1 MHPPPSSTPT
11 ATLTPGTSGHVLPAT
26 THGTPS
32 AGSISPQPP
41 PRRGSTPAIMTAP
54 LGRRGSIAKYAANV
68 PAVVQHSQPTVG
80 AAGRV
85 SPDATGVTYSV
96 RTPSP
101 DRRPSIRARSI
112 KHDKE
117 GKEYATSTLEQH
129 RNSFAPTH
137 VRAEFASKVHP
148 WLLQFVEPTAEAE
161 YERDFAEKHIWS
173 WRVYVM
179 IGAIGHLVLACLNN
193 ALPLAN
199 RSWWGATT
207 SVTATSPQHVAVPGI
222 MMAMYLL
229 VLALSFRLSE
239 TRLAQCLH
247 PFAALIFI
255 TNTLLGATL
264 YAVVLRPPT
273 TFFEPAF
280 LYVVATTTTSL
291 LLRLRYLVVLSCSL
305 CSWILFMVA
314 GAVACPW
321 PAYPVQDY
329 VFVGLLTF
337 LVIGTVIA
345 FAFESERRARYDFFA
360 SQYYV
365 SGSTRLMQQLAV
377 ARAAAGGAV
386 ATSVDL
392 DSPLEKALVMV
403 RTMAH
408 DPALSA
414 AQAETLQAVLRLLQ
428 SSNVLVPDLQ
438 SQLDRAAI
446 DAEQQS
452 WLFSEVAP
460 RRSQILPQVL
470 SRRQL
475 PGVGSTVIQS
485 NTISESGAALPSGTP
500 LPMPGTTS
508 RSGAATTGGTAARN
522 STSPKMTMTAS
533 QLILHHE
540 CALEWDAAAKCVQ
553 AVRISGNV
561 MDTARLAPRLTQLES
576 WDWNIFDFVRDA
588 QGMPLLLLAATLFAK
603 EHLFSAL
610 AIPVDRFL
618 RCIAKI
624 EAGYATHIP
633 YHNSTHA
640 CDVLHGCH
648 VLLSSDAVKGMVTDL
663 ERAAIYFAAIIHDHQ
678 HPGVNNLF
686 LISTGDHKAT
696 LYNDRSVLENHHLAS
711 AFAVLKQDEYNFTAE
726 WTQEAR
732 KDFRALVVDLVLA
745 TDLQQ
750 HLALLGSFK
759 ARIEHFNPASNKDD
773 RQVLWKIIIK
783 ASDVSNPSKELG
795 LYLEWTQRIMAEF
808 FAQGDEERR
817 LGLPISPFMDRHAAN
832 YPGCQL
838 GFIGFICKPLYESVH
853 QVCPIPVQMAHLRSN
868 VEFWEQR
875 KAAGITNVLRVT
887 PPPIAE
893 TPATAE
899 RDTVRSASRLDVF
912 EDADGDLKKLGGGDA
927 SLVPES
933 AEQST
938 GAIPSRG
945 EPDSSESARLLAN
958 KGPGQPGV

>member
-11 ATLTPGTSGHVLPAT
+11 ANLTPGTSGHVLPAT
-26 THGTPS
+26 AHGTPS

-68 PAVVQHSQPTVG
+68 PAAVQHSQPTVG

-85 SPDATGVTYSV
+85 SPDAVGVTYSV
-96 RTPSP
+96 RKPLP
-101 DRRPSIRARSI
+101 DRRASIRARSI

-117 GKEYATSTLEQH
+117 GKEYAASTLEHH

-137 VRAEFASKVHP
+137 VRAEFATKVHP
-148 WLLQFVEPTAEAE
+148 WLLYFVEPTAETE
-161 YERDFAEKHIWS
+161 YERDFSEKQIWS

-207 SVTATSPQHVAVPGI
+207 SITATSPQHVAVPGI

-239 TRLAQCLH
+239 KRLAQCLH

-291 LLRLRYLVVLSCSL
+291 LLRLRYLVVFSCSL

-337 LVIGTVIA
+337 LVLGTVIA

-365 SGSTRLMQQLAV
+365 SGSTRLMQQLA
-377 ARAAAGGAV
+377 
-386 ATSVDL
+386 
-392 DSPLEKALVMV
+392 ALVMV

-408 DPALSA
+408 DPGLSA
-414 AQAETLQAVLRLLQ
+414 AHAETLQAVLRLLQ

-500 LPMPGTTS
+500 VPMTGTTP
-508 RSGAATTGGTAARN
+508 RCTGTAAR

-540 CALEWDAAAKCVQ
+540 CGIEWDAASMCVQ
-553 AVRISGNV
+553 ALRISGTV
-561 MDTARLAPRLTQLES
+561 MDTARLAPRLAQLES
-576 WDWNIFDFVRDA
+576 WNWNIFDFARDA
-588 QGMPLLLLAATLFAK
+588 HGMPLLLLAATLFAK
-603 EHLFSAL
+603 EHLFTSL

-618 RCIAKI
+618 RCISKI

-750 HLALLGSFK
+750 HLVLLGSFK

-875 KAAGITNVLRVT
+875 KAAGITSVLRVT
-887 PPPIAE
+887 PPAIAE

-899 RDTVRSASRLDVF
+899 RDTVRSTSRLDVF
-912 EDADGDLKKLGGGDA
+912 EDAEDADGDTKKHGGGDA
-927 SLVPES
+927 LVPES
-933 AEQST
+933 AGQST
-938 GAIPSRG
+938 GAIPSRC

>member
-1 MHPPPSSTPT
+1 MYQPPSSTPT
-11 ATLTPGTSGHVLPAT
+11 ANLTPGTSGHVVPAT
-26 THGTPS
+26 THGAPS
-32 AGSISPQPP
+32 VGSISPQPP
-41 PRRGSTPAIMTAP
+41 PRRGSTPAILTAP
-54 LGRRGSIAKYAANV
+54 MGRRGSIAKYAAANV
-68 PAVVQHSQPTVG
+68 PAAVQHSQPTVG

-85 SPDATGVTYSV
+85 SPDAAGVTYSV
-96 RTPSP
+96 RTPLP
-101 DRRPSIRARSI
+101 DRRASIRARSI

-117 GKEYATSTLEQH
+117 GKEYAASTLEQH

-137 VRAEFASKVHP
+137 VRAEFASKVYP
-148 WLLQFVEPTAEAE
+148 WLLYFVEPTAETE
-161 YERDFAEKHIWS
+161 YERDFSEKHIWS

-207 SVTATSPQHVAVPGI
+207 SITATSPQHVAVPGI

-229 VLALSFRLSE
+229 VLALSFRISE
-239 TRLAQCLH
+239 KRLAQCLH

-264 YAVVLRPPT
+264 YAVVLRPPA

-305 CSWILFMVA
+305 ASWILFMVA
-314 GAVACPW
+314 GAIACPW

-337 LVIGTVIA
+337 LVLGTVTA

-377 ARAAAGGAV
+377 ARAAAGGAM
-386 ATSVDL
+386 AMSVDL

-403 RTMAH
+403 RAMAH

-485 NTISESGAALPSGTP
+485 NAISESGAALPSGTP
-500 LPMPGTTS
+500 IPMPGTS
-508 RSGAATTGGTAARN
+508 PRSGAATTGGTVARN
-522 STSPKMTMTAS
+522 STPPKMTMTAS

-540 CALEWDAAAKCVQ
+540 CGLEWDAASKCVQ
-553 AVRISGNV
+553 ALRISGN
-561 MDTARLAPRLTQLES
+561 
-576 WDWNIFDFVRDA
+576 
-588 QGMPLLLLAATLFAK
+588 
-603 EHLFSAL
+603 
-610 AIPVDRFL
+610 
-618 RCIAKI
+618 
-624 EAGYATHIP
+624 
-633 YHNSTHA
+633 
-640 CDVLHGCH
+640 
-648 VLLSSDAVKGMVTDL
+648 
-663 ERAAIYFAAIIHDHQ
+663 
-678 HPGVNNLF
+678 
-686 LISTGDHKAT
+686 AT

-875 KAAGITNVLRVT
+875 KAAGITSVMRVT

-893 TPATAE
+893 TPVTAE

-912 EDADGDLKKLGGGDA
+912 EDADGDMKKLGGDA
-927 SLVPES
+927 PLVPES
-933 AEQST
+933 AGQST

-945 EPDSSESARLLAN
+945 EPDSSESARLLVN